1 MTRRITLLT
10 SGTRGDLQPFLAL
23 GQGLQRAGYP
33 VAVATHPP
41 FAPLVA
47 ASGLNFVPVA
57 GNPSDLLQAP
67 GGQAALTWQGR
78 PLRSLLATW
87 RYLQDAQAVY
97 AQLLTSAWHAC
108 QGSRALIVS
117 LPTLWGTQI
126 AERLDIPC
134 AAGLLQPVS
143 RTSAFPTPFQPW
155 QMSLGGWYNR
165 LSHHLI
171 EQAMWQPW
179 RRVINRW
186 RRQVLGLP
194 ALPPAGPYADL
205 YARQV
210 LFLYGFSAH
219 VVPRPADWPARH
231 QICGYWSGAASAAG
245 PPALQQF
252 LAAGPP
258 PVYVGFGS
266 MGNRAAGDTPALV
279 RTALL
284 QAGQRGILQTDAAP
298 TGPDPAFPGLFRPAS
313 VAHDWLFPQVAAV
326 VHHGGAGTTAAGLRA
341 GVPTATVP
349 VGIDQFFWGRRLAAL
364 GVGLPPLPRHTLT
377 VEQLAVAI
385 RQLVGDAALRRQAAG
400 LGQLVRTEQGV
411 QTAIALLERYAGPL
425 P

>member
-1 MTRRITLLT
+1 MQRCITLLT

-33 VAVATHPP
+33 VAIATHPP
-41 FAPLVA
+41 FTPLVT
-47 ASGLNFVPVA
+47 ASGLNCVPVA

-108 QGSRALIVS
+108 QGSSMLIVS

-126 AERLDIPC
+126 AARLDIPC

-143 RTSAFPTPFQPW
+143 RTVAFPTPFQPW
-155 QMSLGGWYNR
+155 QMSPGGWYNR

-179 RRVINRW
+179 RGVINRW
-186 RRQVLGLP
+186 RRQMLGMP
-194 ALPPAGPYADL
+194 TLPPLGPYADL

-210 LFLYGFSAH
+210 PFLYGFSTH
-219 VVPRPADWPARH
+219 VVPRPADWPACH
-231 QICGYWSGAASAAG
+231 QICGYWFGAVSAAG

-252 LAAGPP
+252 LEAGPP

-266 MGNRAAGDTPALV
+266 MGNRAAGDTLALV
-279 RTALL
+279 RLALL
-284 QAGQRGILQTDAAP
+284 QAGQRGIVQIEQAVP
-298 TGPDPAFPGLFRPAS
+298 GPDPAFPGLFRLAT

-341 GVPTATVP
+341 GVPSATVP
-349 VGIDQFFWGRRLAAL
+349 VGIDQFFWGHRLAAL
-364 GVGLPPLPRHTLT
+364 GVGLLPLPRYSLT
-377 VEQLAVAI
+377 VEQLAAAI
-385 RQLVGDAALRRQAAG
+385 RQLVGDAALRRRADG
-400 LGQLVRTEQGV
+400 VGQRVRAEQGV
-411 QTAIALLERYAGPL
+411 QQAIALLERYAGPL